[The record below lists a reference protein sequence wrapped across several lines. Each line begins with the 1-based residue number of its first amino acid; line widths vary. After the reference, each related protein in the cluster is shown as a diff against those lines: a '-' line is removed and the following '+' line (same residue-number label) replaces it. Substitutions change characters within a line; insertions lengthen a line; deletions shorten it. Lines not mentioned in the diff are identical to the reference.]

1 MMVMMWVGALLAALT
16 AAAAPYDSTEFV
28 ALNHSRPALWV
39 FEDTGVEMLFVA
51 EPARTALDCGVDA
64 AVDAFGE
71 AAPSVAPG
79 LSIAGYRV
87 DSAAVAASS
96 AFGAV
101 AAAPALRELA
111 DWIDES
117 PTRCLPSERGLL
129 FEAVELLCFCLGYK
143 PVVLRQ
149 RLLRG
154 GGGAHNA
161 VVHGAP
167 GICGRRT
174 RAVLAWLTTG
184 PGRAEVWRGAARNE
198 WGDGDDPPFED
209 SLVFAHAAT
218 HADAGR
224 RLVELRAQDAS
235 VPGQASR
242 DATAEFIA
250 EVGRLLAYPADSVRA
265 YMADEMLVGY
275 EPRLV
280 DRALDRGAAS
290 AARSLAADVASFV
303 VRADRLPA
311 LPGLDALLDAPLDG
325 AALSDA
331 ASALDWLFPLKTQLR
346 IAHER
351 RRRVVGGGRQPASY
365 WSCSVYDRLPQQMLV
380 FIVSG

>member
-1 MMVMMWVGALLAALT
+1 MMMVMMWVGALLAALT

-79 LSIAGYRV
+79 LSIAGYVRPDTVSRFCLRPGGRRAV
-87 DSAAVAASS
+87 DSRRSRRVFT
-96 AFGAV
+96 FGA
-101 AAAPALRELA
+101 
-111 DWIDES
+111 
-117 PTRCLPSERGLL
+117 
-129 FEAVELLCFCLGYK
+129 AVELLCFCLGYK

-167 GICGRRT
+167 GNLWSPHT

-303 VRADRLPA
+303 VGADRLPA

-331 ASALDWLFPLKTQLR
+331 ASALDWLFPKTRYGSPMSGVAASLS
-346 IAHER
+346 
-351 RRRVVGGGRQPASY
+351 GGRQPASY

>member
-79 LSIAGYRV
+79 LSIAGY
-87 DSAAVAASS
+87 
-96 AFGAV
+96 
-101 AAAPALRELA
+101 LA

-167 GICGRRT
+167 GNLWSPHT

-250 EVGRLLAYPADSVRA
+250 ETGSPRSRA
-265 YMADEMLVGY
+265 STRSSTRPSTARRSPT
-275 EPRLV
+275 PR
-280 DRALDRGAAS
+280 RPSTG
-290 AARSLAADVASFV
+290 
-303 VRADRLPA
+303 
-311 LPGLDALLDAPLDG
+311 
-325 AALSDA
+325 
-331 ASALDWLFPLKTQLR
+331 
-346 IAHER
+346 
-351 RRRVVGGGRQPASY
+351 
-365 WSCSVYDRLPQQMLV
+365 CSP
-380 FIVSG
+380 